1 MSVNSDPLPTRTKAL
16 YGFGSVAY
24 GIKDNGFATFLL
36 FYYNQV
42 IGLRADLV
50 SLAIAIALIVDA
62 FIDPIIGQLT
72 DRTRTKIGRR
82 HPWLYAS
89 AIPICITWLLLWH
102 PPEASETVQFF
113 YLLGFAILVR
123 LSLSLNEVPALAL
136 LPELSTDY
144 HDRTSITRYR
154 YLFGWASGLL
164 LMFFAYAVLLVPNEE
179 YTDGLL
185 NADGYATYAV
195 IGAFVMA
202 FAVLIA
208 ARGTHKRIVSAY
220 HAAGKLP
227 DTSESLKEI
236 FSTFRFRPFMLL
248 MLAGV
253 FAYTNQGIIF
263 ALSPYLLTHVWLF
276 GQTELSI
283 YSLALFLAAVT
294 AFVIVNGISQRFG
307 KSRTA
312 CFMVVASI
320 ILGTGPYWLYLA
332 GLFPA
337 AGSPILL
344 PLFLAFIIAG
354 TACGICVMILTMS
367 MMADVTD
374 AFEHERGKRSEG
386 VFASGVW
393 LMQKSVGAIGILLA
407 GLIIAL
413 VQLPDKASPGS
424 VDPEIITNL
433 VWIYA
438 SLAVVIGSIGA
449 WTYTLFPISEQD
461 HKDMVAEKAKE
472 AAFPARP
479 PIA

>member
-1 MSVNSDPLPTRTKAL
+1 MSINSDPLPTRTKAL

-42 IGLRADLV
+42 VGMRADLV
-50 SLAIAIALIVDA
+50 SFAIALALIIDA
-62 FIDPIIGQLT
+62 FIDPIIGQMT

-82 HPWLYAS
+82 HPWLYIS

-102 PPEASETVQFF
+102 PPEASETVQFI
-113 YLLGFAILVR
+113 YLLALAILVR

-164 LMFFAYAVLLVPNEE
+164 LMFFAYSFLLVPSDE
-179 YTDGLL
+179 YKDGLL
-185 NADGYATYAV
+185 NADGYSTYAI

-202 FAVLIA
+202 FAVLVA
-208 ARGTHKRIVSAY
+208 ARGTHKRIVTAY
-220 HAAGKLP
+220 HAAGDIPK
-227 DTSESLKEI
+227 TSESLKDI
-236 FSTFRFRPFMLL
+236 FGTFRFRPFMLL
-248 MLAGV
+248 MFAGL

-276 GQTELSI
+276 EQTELAI
-283 YSLALFLAAVT
+283 YSATLFLAAIL
-294 AFVIVNGISQRFG
+294 AFVVVNGVSQRFG

-312 CFMVVASI
+312 CYMVIASI
-320 ILGTGPYWLYLA
+320 VLGTGPYWLYLA

-337 AGSPILL
+337 TGSPILL
-344 PLFLAFIIAG
+344 PLFLTFIILG
-354 TACGICVMILTMS
+354 TACGICTLILTMS

-374 AFEHERGKRSEG
+374 AYEHEYGKRSEG

-393 LMQKSVGAIGILLA
+393 LMQKSVGALGLLMA
-407 GLIIAL
+407 GLIVAI
-413 VQLPDKASPGS
+413 VQLPEKASPGS
-424 VDPEIITNL
+424 VEPDIVTNM

-438 SLAVVIGSIGA
+438 TLAVVIGLIGA
-449 WTYTLFPISEQD
+449 WAYTLFPISEQD
-461 HKDMVAEKAKE
+461 HSDMVSNKKLSKT
-472 AAFPARP
+472 
-479 PIA
+479 